1 MGFFLEWGPHL
12 VLAFHTQFITALW
25 SVSHLS
31 RDIPLRLRDS
41 VCQKSCEGVMVFLS
55 WEKKSGVC
63 SLHQPVTQEKSVI
76 LGQKDLSSQG
86 HCQQY
91 IQKLQAVILLTGNME
106 SLQQN

>member
-1 MGFFLEWGPHL
+1 MGFFLKWGPHL
-12 VLAFHTQFITALW
+12 VLAFHTQFMTALW

-31 RDIPLRLRDS
+31 TDIPLRLFDS

-63 SLHQPVTQEKSVI
+63 SLHQPAAQGNSVT

-86 HCQQY
+86 RCQQY
-91 IQKLQAVILLTGNME
+91 T
-106 SLQQN
+106 QND